1 MQDGQLCLL
10 SPGGKWWTY
19 SILREEKQKG
29 GKKLVGLSVGHLG
42 WRRGGRGPESIAL
55 FFLTVEAELKYSID
69 IIEIYHESPGRRG
82 YFILKGHSNSYSIP
96 GK

>member
-1 MQDGQLCLL
+1 MFAV
-10 SPGGKWWTY
+10 PWGKVVD
-19 SILREEKQKG
+19 IFNFKG
-29 GKKLVGLSVGHLG
+29 GETKGGEKTSWVECGPSRVEE
-42 WRRGGRGPESIAL
+42 GGRGPESIAL